1 MAWIPLVWLTSTLV
15 LLLLIERW
23 THRHLQGVA
32 MLMTG
37 DQELAVVLYSLPLL
51 PGVLLHEFSHA
62 LAAILLRVRIG
73 RISVRPKLS
82 GRHIRLG
89 FVPVEKADPVRASL
103 IGLAPLLAGS
113 ATILL
118 IGTNVFFAGE
128 VGSALATGDWAS
140 AATGLMRAFDSSD
153 AWIWAYIIFSVSNTM
168 LPSRSDRQAWVP
180 VILFVLLLGMAAW
193 GVGLGPTLVESL
205 AEPFVLALRWL
216 ATMCT
221 LALAFDLP
229 FALLILVSEKL
240 LDRVRGVE
248 VVY

>member
-1 MAWIPLVWLTSTLV
+1 MAWVPLAWLTSTLV

-23 THRHLQGVA
+23 IHRHLQGVA

-37 DQELAVVLYSLPLL
+37 DRDLAVVLYALPLL
-51 PGVLLHEFSHA
+51 PGVLLHELSHA
-62 LAAILLRVRIG
+62 LAAVVLRVRIG
-73 RISVRPKLS
+73 RISVRLKLS

-89 FVPVEKADPVRASL
+89 FVPVERADPVRASL
-103 IGLAPLLAGS
+103 IGLAPLLTGS

-118 IGTNVFFAGE
+118 IGTRVFLAGE
-128 VGSALATGDWAS
+128 MGSALATGDWAS
-140 AATGLMRAFDSSD
+140 AATGLVRAFEASD
-153 AWIWAYIIFSVSNTM
+153 AWIWAYIVFSVSNTM

-193 GVGLGPTLVESL
+193 GVGLGPALVESL
-205 AEPFVLALRWL
+205 AEPFVIALRWL

-229 FALLILVSEKL
+229 FALLILLGEKL
-240 LDRVRGVE
+240 LDRVRGME
-248 VVY
+248 VAY